1 MKEMEILMDS
11 HAFLKNPVGMSNPQE
26 LCDISSV
33 FLYGNGM
40 WRVTMYIVE
49 CLHVFLRKCL
59 KYRHRIFITDHHQPC
74 PLWKGYR
81 ESHIRDCEGLVM

>member
-40 WRVTMYIVE
+40 
-49 CLHVFLRKCL
+49 
-59 KYRHRIFITDHHQPC
+59 
-74 PLWKGYR
+74 
-81 ESHIRDCEGLVM
+81 